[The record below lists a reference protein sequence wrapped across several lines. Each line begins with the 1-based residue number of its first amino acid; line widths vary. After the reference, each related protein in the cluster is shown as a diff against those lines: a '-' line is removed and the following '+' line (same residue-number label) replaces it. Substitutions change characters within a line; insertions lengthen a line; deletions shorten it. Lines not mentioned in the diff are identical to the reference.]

1 MTQEQINY
9 CQRLGFNWW
18 QDTTE
23 LNDDDFIIIVD
34 GDGKFKIGTC
44 VKVKYISQY
53 NIDFWIH
60 PHKLNANTLR
70 VIADKMDYTNK
81 QELLE
86 YMRIHNL

>member
-60 PHKLNANTLR
+60 PHKLSAITLKI
-70 VIADKMDYTNK
+70 IADKMDYTNK